1 MGKHPVSS
9 DEHALP
15 KEKIDKVIDP
25 IIRFMHIESASG
37 VVLVAATVIAIV
49 LANSGFA
56 DAFLGLWK
64 TYGGI
69 VIGEFTL
76 KMSLQHW
83 INDLLMAVFFFVIGL
98 EVKREIVSGELS
110 DMRRASLPIFAAIGG
125 MVVPAAVYLFF
136 QAGEPGADGWGI
148 PMATD
153 IAFVVGVIALLGPRI
168 PRGLRVL
175 LLSLAIA
182 DDIGAILVIA
192 IGYTENLNLASLLW
206 GAVFIG
212 VFLGMMKLG
221 IKNVAVYTVVALIV
235 WYFVY
240 KSGIH
245 ATIAGV
251 IIGLL
256 TPTSKWVSDNRLAG
270 IVQSTLGW
278 IRGEEWESSEQRYHM
293 LRQVERASRK
303 AISPLQRFETD
314 LHPWVSYFIMPV
326 FALANAGVAIQLS
339 SFADPVAVAVALG
352 LLIGKPVGIVL
363 LSFIAVKIGLARLP
377 EGVTWSMVVGGG
389 FLAGIGFT
397 MALFIAGLALEGIM
411 LDAAKIGIIAGSF
424 VSAII
429 GAVILLMSTK
439 KPEEAAG

>member
-1 MGKHPVSS
+1 MGMKKYSEADV
-9 DEHALP
+9 LP
-15 KEKIDKVIDP
+15 KERIDKVISP
-25 IIRFMHIESASG
+25 IVRFMHVESASG
-37 VVLVAATVIAIV
+37 IVLVLATVLAIV
-49 LANSGFA
+49 LANSPLA
-56 DAFLGLWK
+56 KDFLSLWK
-64 TYGGI
+64 TYAGI
-69 VIGEFTL
+69 AIGDFTL
-76 KMSLQHW
+76 KLSLQHW

-110 DMRRASLPIFAAIGG
+110 DMRRAALPIFAAIGG
-125 MVVPAAVYLFF
+125 MIVPAGVYLML
-136 QAGEPGADGWGI
+136 QSGEPGMRGWGI

-168 PRGLRVL
+168 PKGLRVL

-192 IGYTENLNLASLLW
+192 IGYTENLDTMALLYAA
-206 GAVFIG
+206 GFIG

-221 IKNVAVYTVVALIV
+221 IRNVAPYTVVALVV

-240 KSGIH
+240 VSGIH

-256 TPTSKWVSDNRLAG
+256 TPTSKWVSDSFLAG
-270 IVQSTLGW
+270 IVQNTLGLL
-278 IRGEEWESSEQRYHM
+278 RGEEWKSSEHRYAM

-314 LHPWVSYFIMPV
+314 LHPWVSYVIMPV
-326 FALANAGVAIQLS
+326 FALANAGVAIQLG
-339 SFADPVAVAVALG
+339 SFGDPVAVAVMLG

-363 LSFIAVKIGLARLP
+363 LSAIAVKTRLARLP
-377 EGVTWSMVVGGG
+377 EGVTWPMVIGGG

-397 MALFIAGLALEGIM
+397 MALFIAGLALNDAM
-411 LDAAKIGIIAGSF
+411 LDAAKIGIIAGSLL
-424 VSAII
+424 SAIV
-429 GAVILLMSTK
+429 GVAILLPATRK
-439 KPEEAAG
+439 LAEKA